1 VHADSAPTFYVDGN
15 PPAADGTLRQF
26 ERNLAASKA
35 VDPYISSSPIP
46 VTRYLADTAGEKAIH
61 MVNADPQRT
70 PNFTLFANPDY
81 FLYLNAMNASAN
93 CPDAAHT
100 SPTCIDYHFAWSH
113 GDATEDIGRTW
124 LGLVGP
130 GVRKLGQTS
139 KTWSDHT
146 DIRPTMLSLAGLQDR
161 YELDG
166 RVLAEFLTEDARPEA
181 LGDESLRRLGT
192 VYKQINAPFADFA
205 TNTLVSSTRAL
216 ASGSSSD
223 DSTYVSI
230 EGQVRSQ
237 TERRDALAAQMR
249 TILNR
254 AAHRGEFEVE
264 GDRVDRL
271 VAQGQALLRDSAQM
285 ASGH

>member
-1 VHADSAPTFYVDGN
+1 MPT
-15 PPAADGTLRQF
+15 
-26 ERNLAASKA
+26 
-35 VDPYISSSPIP
+35 P

-81 FLYLNAMNASAN
+81 FLITSAAN
-93 CPDAAHT
+93 CPDAAHP
-100 SPTCIDYHFAWSH
+100 SPTCVDYHFAWSH
-113 GDATEDIGRTW
+113 GDATEDIGHTW

-130 GVRKLGQTS
+130 GVRNLGQTS

-146 DIRPTMLSLAGLQDR
+146 DIRPTMLSLVGLQDR
-161 YELDG
+161 YEQDG
-166 RVLAEFLTEDARPEA
+166 RVLAEFLTDDARPEA
-181 LGDESLRRLGT
+181 LGDESLRPLGII
-192 VYKQINAPFADFA
+192 YKQINAPFADFA

-216 ASGSSSD
+216 ASGSSTD

-230 EGQVRSQ
+230 EGQINSQ
-237 TERRDALAAQMR
+237 TVRRDALAAEMR
-249 TILNR
+249 TVLNE

-271 VAQGQALLRDSAQM
+271 VAQGQALLRESAQL